1 MKRWKQKSFYNS
13 YHIFRVF
20 KFTCSF
26 FSERQ
31 TVCLSH
37 SFAHTITM
45 LLTGYIKCLMPERY
59 LQL

>member
-13 YHIFRVF
+13 YHIFRVL

-31 TVCLSH
+31 TVCLCVCHTLLH
-37 SFAHTITM
+37 S
-45 LLTGYIKCLMPERY
+45 
-59 LQL
+59 Q